1 MKLSNVK
8 LIIGREIRDQ
18 LRDRRT
24 MFMIFVLPVLLY
36 PLLGLSLAQISQF
49 VQEQVVTVMVVG
61 AEQLKDLPPLLED
74 NRFSGELFDRPEE
87 ARQLRV
93 MVFAEQSV
101 IAQQAEITP
110 QSAEQTFQRLLEEAQ
125 AAVAGGQCDAALLF
139 PPDFAQRLAS
149 FRNWATQRKSNDGG
163 TGPIDLPRRT
173 ADGKPGSAGAAAGAN
188 AAEAGG
194 TFAAPGATGT
204 GHGADRDALPEGSLQ
219 TARAEAT
226 PSPDPPAPQLLTGAS
241 ERSLIAERRLLD
253 ILRRW
258 SELIGRRN
266 LEALGVDPAVI
277 RPIAV
282 RTIDLADKQQVRKA
296 VTWGKILPM
305 LLVLWAMTGAFYPAV
320 DLCAGEKE
328 RGTLET
334 LLSSPAQR
342 SEIVVGKLVTIILF
356 SMVTAVLN
364 LVSMAITG
372 LTVLHQMPGMGP
384 PPATAALWLAAALL
398 PVSALFSALCLAL
411 AAFARSTKEGQY
423 YLMPLMMVS
432 LPLVILPFS
441 PAFELNLGNSLI
453 PVAGLILLLRSAIE
467 GNYWQSL
474 QYLAPVTVVT
484 LLCCFL
490 AIRWAIEQ
498 FNSETVL
505 FRESEQFSIRLWLGH
520 LIHTRRALP
529 TAGMAVFFAV
539 VVLVARF
546 FLAAILPSPTTS
558 TALAVTT
565 TAVLAGVILAPAVA
579 MALLLTSDPA
589 GTLLLKRI
597 RPLPILAAGAM
608 AVVLHPLSMAAVSAI
623 RWLYPSSGQMSAQ
636 SEQFAQLMIGTPLWL
651 ALLAFVL
658 APAVCEELAFRGFVL
673 SGFWLPGKH
682 WKAIIYSALLFG
694 VTHAVIQQS
703 LNAVLLG
710 LLIGYIA
717 VKTGSVWPG
726 MAFHA
731 VHNSLK
737 LTTVWLPEEVIERW
751 PHLALLL
758 SRDTQPNYVF
768 YWPAVLLS
776 GSLVLVLLCYF
787 VSLPHRKSAETPC
800 QPQQDVDYP
809 TPIPAPSGHL

>member
-49 VQEQVVTVMVVG
+49 VQEQVVAVIVVG

-74 NRFSGELFDRPEE
+74 NRFFGELFDRPEE
-87 ARQLRV
+87 SQQLRV
-93 MVFAEQSV
+93 MVLAEHSDV
-101 IAQQAEITP
+101 AQQAENTQQSEITQ
-110 QSAEQTFQRLLEEAQ
+110 QSAEQTFQRLQEQAQ
-125 AAVAGGQCDAALLF
+125 AAVASGECDAALLF
-139 PPDFAQRLAS
+139 PPDFAQQLAS
-149 FRNWATQRKSNDGG
+149 FRHWATQRNRSGRGGRPTGHAPAANGAGLGVND
-163 TGPIDLPRRT
+163 
-173 ADGKPGSAGAAAGAN
+173 
-188 AAEAGG
+188 
-194 TFAAPGATGT
+194 AAPVAPV
-204 GHGADRDALPEGSLQ
+204 ADQDALPVGSHQ
-219 TARAEAT
+219 PARAEAT

-258 SELIGRRN
+258 SELVGRRN

-384 PPATAALWLAAALL
+384 PPAAAALWLAAALL
-398 PVSALFSALCLAL
+398 PVSSLFSALCLAL

-505 FRESEQFSIRLWLGH
+505 FRESEQFSIRLWLRH
-520 LIHTRRALP
+520 LIHTRRSLP
-529 TAGMAVFFAV
+529 TAGMAIFFAV
-539 VVLVARF
+539 MVLVARF
-546 FLAAILPSPTTS
+546 FLSAILPSPTSS
-558 TALAVTT
+558 TALALTT

-579 MALLLTSDPA
+579 LALLLTSDPA
-589 GTLLLKRI
+589 GTLLLKRF
-597 RPLPILAAGAM
+597 RLLPIMAAGAM

-623 RWLYPSSGQMSAQ
+623 RWLYPSGGPITAQ
-636 SEQFAQLMIGTPLWL
+636 SQQFAELMIGTPLWL

-673 SGFWLPGKH
+673 SGFWRPGKH

-694 VTHAVIQQS
+694 VTHAVVQQS

-731 VHNSLK
+731 VHNALK
-737 LTTVWLPEEVIERW
+737 LTAVWLPEEVIERW
-751 PHLALLL
+751 PHLGLLL

-776 GSLVLVLLCYF
+776 GALALGLLCYF
-787 VSLPHRKSAETPC
+787 LRLPHRESAETPC
-800 QPQQDVDYP
+800 QPQQDMDYP
-809 TPIPAPSGHL
+809 TAIPASSGHL